1 MLTKATGTWLDNHRL
16 NRIIDERNE
25 PPMTPHRMIGLLVFI
40 TVALA
45 PGFAQQRI
53 AVLPFRNMD
62 HDIKYNVWSIEMADS
77 LHKALLATP
86 GHGVDFVLVPSDS
99 IELAI
104 AELNL
109 DPMNPQYESDIWKA
123 IRLLNV
129 TKAVQG
135 NFQLRD
141 ERVLINCYVYDMST
155 MLSDNANQ
163 AKDLFKSKTTYLET
177 IRPIV
182 KRIYPGLK

>member
-1 MLTKATGTWLDNHRL
+1 
-16 NRIIDERNE
+16 
-25 PPMTPHRMIGLLVFI
+25 MTSKRMIGLFALMI
-40 TVALA
+40 VATA
-45 PGFAQQRI
+45 PLFAQQRI

-62 HDIKYNVWSIEMADS
+62 HDIKYNLWSMEMADS
-77 LHKALLATP
+77 LYKALLATE
-86 GHGVDFVLVPSDS
+86 GNGVDFVLVPPDS
-99 IELAI
+99 IEMAI

-109 DPMNPQYESDIWKA
+109 DPLNPQYESDMWKA

-135 NFQLRD
+135 NFQMRND
-141 ERVLINCYVYDMST
+141 RVLINCYVYDIAS
-155 MLSDNANQ
+155 MLSDNVYQ
-163 AKDLFKSKTTYLET
+163 AKDLFKSHTTYLET

>member
-1 MLTKATGTWLDNHRL
+1 
-16 NRIIDERNE
+16 
-25 PPMTPHRMIGLLVFI
+25 
-40 TVALA
+40 
-45 PGFAQQRI
+45 
-53 AVLPFRNMD
+53 
-62 HDIKYNVWSIEMADS
+62 
-77 LHKALLATP
+77 
-86 GHGVDFVLVPSDS
+86 
-99 IELAI
+99 LAI

-109 DPMNPQYESDIWKA
+109 DPTNPQYESDMWKA
-123 IRLLNV
+123 IRMLNV

-155 MLSDNANQ
+155 MLSDNTHQ

>member
-1 MLTKATGTWLDNHRL
+1 MVKRLLFSSVLTLTC
-16 NRIIDERNE
+16 
-25 PPMTPHRMIGLLVFI
+25 MIG
-40 TVALA
+40 VAS
-45 PGFAQQRI
+45 AQQRV

-62 HDIKYNVWSIEMADS
+62 NDIRYNPWSLLLADS
-77 LHKALLATP
+77 LYKALQEINIQSK
-86 GHGVDFVLVPSDS
+86 DFILVPSDS

-109 DPMNPQYESDIWKA
+109 DPTNPQYESDMWKA
-123 IRLLNV
+123 IRTLNV

-141 ERVLINCYVYDMST
+141 GRVLINCYVYDMSS
-155 MLSDNANQ
+155 MLSDRNYQ
-163 AKDLFKSKTTYLET
+163 AKDLFKTPTTFIET
-177 IRPIV
+177 IKPIV